1 MNTVDLNRGFKSF
14 IEKQPADRYHPPAGC
29 FQKLQ
34 GGNPVLISGFHD
46 NNSLIQDIFSNKKS
60 PKRMVYSGIFL
71 FLMIKY
77 NKTALKTGGLSHDT
91 IPEKKPVA
99 RGQQ

>member
-46 NNSLIQDIFSNKKS
+46 NNPLIQDIFSNKKIPEAHGVFRDFS
-60 PKRMVYSGIFL
+60 L
-71 FLMIKY
+71 FLM
-77 NKTALKTGGLSHDT
+77 
-91 IPEKKPVA
+91 
-99 RGQQ
+99 GQSLFLCA